1 MQAPLA
7 RLGLDWAKK
16 RLTIHCSNSQDTGV
30 DWREVPFKSKRT
42 GGGQEQSLFRSHKQH
57 PRRDLTVAP
66 LPSIFL
72 LLPKPKKK
80 KKDPSLSDIQHMYL
94 KDCQAFWFSGRWNF
108 SLFMQPHAAHRAKE
122 GSKTQRCLAS
132 WLRLPATN
140 GRPGT
145 MSYLLFSAVP
155 ILAFQCLLFT
165 LNFPLMLSIFGFLR
179 EHYLHSS
186 PR

>member
-7 RLGLDWAKK
+7 RLGLDGAKK
-16 RLTIHCSNSQDTGV
+16 RLTIHCFNSQDTGV

-42 GGGQEQSLFRSHKQH
+42 WGGLEESLFRSHKQH

-66 LPSIFL
+66 LPSLLL

-80 KKDPSLSDIQHMYL
+80 IHQFQIYNTCTSKTVKPFDSLGIEIFLFSCNHMRLTGQRKDP
-94 KDCQAFWFSGRWNF
+94 R
-108 SLFMQPHAAHRAKE
+108 
-122 GSKTQRCLAS
+122 QRCLAS

-140 GRPGT
+140 DRPGI

-155 ILAFQCLLFT
+155 ILAFQCLLFN